1 MAKKKKSTFEKITHI
16 VVWIM
21 IIATVGGIGLTALL
35 QLGVL

>member
-21 IIATVGGIGLTALL
+21 IIAMIGGTALTALA
-35 QLGVL
+35 QLGIL